1 MTKRFGFKEISLRS
15 RRYILYACV
24 YLIPC
29 HICELIAKLDIQT
42 EEVRELL
49 TVLTLPGGT
58 EACSLKVGRCIVR
71 ILRGHGVISGF
82 RRQCVVNSLLDDYY
96 DQQLVNK

>member
-1 MTKRFGFKEISLRS
+1 MFKN
-15 RRYILYACV
+15 YVCV
-24 YLIPC
+24 YLIPS
-29 HICELIAKLDIQT
+29 HICELIAKLSIQT

-58 EACSLKVGRCIVR
+58 EGCSPKVGLLYSPYIVWPRSDFR
-71 ILRGHGVISGF
+71 ISSSMCR
-82 RRQCVVNSLLDDYY
+82 VNSPLDVHY